1 MPGIGKP
8 DSRKYSLLISLQSP
22 TTALTATANPY
33 MIAVQPDLMYAQ
45 VPTQAYQPTDF
56 TDATMLDSTAG
67 VEVMS
72 NPYAL

>member
-1 MPGIGKP
+1 M
-8 DSRKYSLLISLQSP
+8 LILTLLQSP

-45 VPTQAYQPTDF
+45 VPAQAYQPTEF
-56 TDATMLDSTAG
+56 TDATVLDGTTG

>member
-1 MPGIGKP
+1 
-8 DSRKYSLLISLQSP
+8 
-22 TTALTATANPY
+22 

-56 TDATMLDSTAG
+56 DASMLDSTAG

-72 NPYAL
+72 NPYHLWYM

>member
-1 MPGIGKP
+1 
-8 DSRKYSLLISLQSP
+8 
-22 TTALTATANPY
+22 

-56 TDATMLDSTAG
+56 ADATMLDSTAG